1 MLTLTAGDI
10 AATGALSVVLNDG
23 ALPLEFDLNAEAP
36 DLSRFS
42 ALSGQR
48 LSGALDAQLTG
59 NAEALSGAFDIQL
72 SGTGRSLGAAPA
84 VPAALLAGETRL
96 DLQAARDE
104 TGLRIDALTVDG
116 TQVSLDASGDLSSE
130 GGGLTAQ
137 ARLADLGL
145 LTSAVRGPASITA
158 DIASAAEGWDIDADL
173 SGPGG
178 LTVRAEGSGGAGG
191 WSRRS

>member
-1 MLTLTAGDI
+1 LP
-10 AATGALSVVLNDG
+10 AT
-23 ALPLEFDLNAEAP
+23 
-36 DLSRFS
+36 
-42 ALSGQR
+42 
-48 LSGALDAQLTG
+48 
-59 NAEALSGAFDIQL
+59 AEALSGAFDIQL

-96 DLQAARDE
+96 DLQAARDA

-158 DIASAAEGWDIDADL
+158 EHRQRG
-173 SGPGG
+173 GG
-178 LTVRAEGSGGAGG
+178 LGYRRRPQRAGRSRCARGRVGGAGG